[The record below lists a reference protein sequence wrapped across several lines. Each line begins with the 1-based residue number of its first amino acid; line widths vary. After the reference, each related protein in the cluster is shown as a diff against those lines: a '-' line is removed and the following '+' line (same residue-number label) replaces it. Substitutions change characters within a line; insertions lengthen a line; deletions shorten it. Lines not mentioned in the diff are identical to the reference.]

1 MTNMSNAST
10 PGGPDVTA
18 EESVA
23 SNETHPTSERP
34 AATDLDA
41 IRALVL
47 RAHPDVVPELID
59 GVSIGELL
67 DSIEPS
73 RDAYQRHAATFRQ
86 GSTQLSVPAGGER
99 PMLVDPAKLP
109 ASEKIRRGLASSK
122 R

>member
-1 MTNMSNAST
+1 MTNMPNAST
-10 PGGPDVTA
+10 SGEPDVRT
-18 EESVA
+18 EEPAA
-23 SNETHPTSERP
+23 SNQMHPTSERS

-67 DSIEPS
+67 DSIEPA
-73 RDAYQRHAATFRQ
+73 RDAYQRLTETFRQ
-86 GSTQLSVPAGGER
+86 GSTQLAVPAGGER

-109 ASEKIRRGLASSK
+109 ASEKIRRGLASSN